1 MPRRTFFRNLE
12 QTAHFRLGH
21 GVWNHK
27 HPGDSSCSG
36 RPLVPEWTSCKHPA
50 VCRDLAPGW
59 QRRWLLGLFEEE
71 EEEDRYSQR
80 RSQGGGWGSGH
91 PRLSKG
97 GQGEV
102 VRRRFSIV
110 GTFSL
115 GSLVK
120 RPRNRSLIPQYRF
133 HKTKQLKKYRG
144 SRGVPR
150 DVLILVYRSLFCLSS
165 IMQYFI
171 VKISVC
177 YIVTDSH
184 DSMILFHGLKNMW
197 CDFIK

>member
-110 GTFSL
+110 GTCSL
-115 GSLVK
+115 GSLGVK
-120 RPRNRSLIPQYRF
+120 KPRDRSLIPQYWF
-133 HKTKQLKKYRG
+133 IKTKQHTRSRCRRG
-144 SRGVPR
+144 WQA
-150 DVLILVYRSLFCLSS
+150 LFCGWSS
-165 IMQYFI
+165 FI
-171 VKISVC
+171 PGREPWAV
-177 YIVTDSH
+177 
-184 DSMILFHGLKNMW
+184 
-197 CDFIK
+197 